1 MLSSLNPTYSEFLN
15 NLNRISETM
24 QQAQLQ
30 ITSGSKMSQI
40 SDAPDSISPLLT
52 ARAQLSSTQQVL
64 TNLGSVKNEV
74 DTGEQSLQSAVGLF
88 EQAQT
93 LAAQGASSTQTADA
107 RNNLA
112 TQVDTILQQLTSLA
126 NTNVNGRYIF
136 AGDADQ
142 TAPYR
147 YTAGQANPISAY
159 QGSAATTQAQS
170 PDGSTFATS
179 LTAQQIFDSAD
190 PTTSV
195 FQNLQTLSTAL
206 KANNTA
212 AIQTAVNSMSKVDSY
227 LNSQLAVYGITQNR
241 VANATNYGQ
250 DLVTQLQTQISGY
263 HDADLTAAI
272 LQQTQSQTQLQA
284 ALQSEAKIP
293 HTSLFDFLG

>member
-1 MLSSLNPTYSEFLN
+1 MLGSLNPTYSEFLN
-15 NLNRISETM
+15 NLNRISQTM
-24 QQAQLQ
+24 QQAQQQ
-30 ITSGSKMSQI
+30 ITSGSKLSQI
-40 SDAPDSISPLLT
+40 SDAPDSISPLLG

-64 TNLGSVKNEV
+64 SNLGTVKTEV
-74 DTGEQSLQSAVGLF
+74 DTGQQSLQSAVGLF

-93 LAAQGASSTQTADA
+93 LAAQGASSTQTADT

-112 TQVDTILQQLTSLA
+112 AQVDIILQQLTSLA
-126 NTNVNGRYIF
+126 NTSVNGRSIF
-136 AGDADQ
+136 SGDADQ
-142 TAPYR
+142 TAPYT

-159 QGSAATTQAQS
+159 LGAAATSKTHG

-179 LTAQQIFDSAD
+179 LTAQQIFDSTD
-190 PTTSV
+190 PTANV
-195 FQNLQTLSTAL
+195 FQSLQALSTAL

-212 AIQTAVNSMSKVDSY
+212 GIQTIVNGMPKVDSY
-227 LNSQLAVYGITQNR
+227 LNSQLAVYGNTQNR

-250 DLVTQLQTQISGY
+250 DLVTQLTEQISGY
-263 HDADLTAAI
+263 QDADLTAAI